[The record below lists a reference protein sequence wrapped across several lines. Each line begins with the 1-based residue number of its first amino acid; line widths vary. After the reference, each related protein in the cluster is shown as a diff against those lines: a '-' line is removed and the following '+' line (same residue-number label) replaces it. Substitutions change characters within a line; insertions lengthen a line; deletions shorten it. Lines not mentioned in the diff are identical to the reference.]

1 MKRDVLREQQAKCKA
16 IYSADPAAALQTLTA
31 EVHVDFENLA
41 CQVLKPTFLTPAGL
55 HPAGGGD
62 GSFACPVE
70 IMLAGLATCA
80 GVTLSAVAVSMKLD
94 IQAACIR
101 AEGDLDFRGT
111 LAVDRASP
119 VGLTALR
126 LAFDL
131 QTEEPEEKIQKLLEL
146 THRYCVVHRTFDK
159 PPPVARSVTIRT
171 PTRS

>member
-1 MKRDVLREQQAKCKA
+1 MKRDALREQQAQCKA
-16 IYSADPAAALQTLTA
+16 VYAANPAAALQTLTA
-31 EVHVDFENLA
+31 EIHVDFENLA
-41 CQVLKPTFLTPAGL
+41 CQVVTPTFLTPAGL

-80 GVTLSAVAVSMKLD
+80 GTTLSAVATSMKLD
-94 IQAACIR
+94 IQTARIR

-146 THRYCVVHRTFDK
+146 THRYCVVHRTFDA
-159 PPPVARSVTIRT
+159 PPPVACSVSVSKPKR
-171 PTRS
+171 